1 MQVPGKNR
9 SCLHRRMMGTF
20 RKDIEIGTP
29 DASRYESYT
38 ALVDT
43 GASMTTLPASS
54 LRELGVEPHDQLTF
68 ALADGRRIQRD
79 VGQTWIRIDGRAVI
93 TLVVFGDEEVQP
105 LLGAYSLQG
114 LMLAVDT
121 PYERLVR
128 TEALLM
134 QQPACCLPSGCLQ
147 LL

>member
-1 MQVPGKNR
+1 ME
-9 SCLHRRMMGTF
+9 HEDRREMGTF
-20 RKDIEIGTP
+20 SKEIEIGTP
-29 DASRYESYT
+29 DGSRYEKVT

-43 GASMTTLPASS
+43 GASITAVPASM
-54 LRELGVEPHDQLTF
+54 LEELGVTPHDQLTF

-79 VGQTWIRIDGRAVI
+79 IGQTWIRIDGRAVI
-93 TLVVFGDEEVQP
+93 TLVTFADESIQP

-121 PYERLVR
+121 PNERLVR

-134 QQPACCLPSGCLQ
+134 
-147 LL
+147 

>member
-1 MQVPGKNR
+1 
-9 SCLHRRMMGTF
+9 MGTF
-20 RKDIEIGTP
+20 SKDIEIGSP
-29 DASRYESYT
+29 DGSRYETFS

-43 GASMTTLPASS
+43 GASITTLPASA

-68 ALADGRRIQRD
+68 ALADGRRIQRE
-79 VGQTWIRIDGRAVI
+79 VGQTWIRIDGRAII
-93 TLVVFGDEEVQP
+93 TQVVFGDEGGRP

-121 PYERLVR
+121 PNERLVR

-134 QQPACCLPSGCLQ
+134 
-147 LL
+147 

>member
-1 MQVPGKNR
+1 M
-9 SCLHRRMMGTF
+9 
-20 RKDIEIGTP
+20 EIGTP
-29 DASRYESYT
+29 DGARFETVS

-43 GASMTTLPASS
+43 GASITAVPASM
-54 LRELGVEPHDQLTF
+54 LDDLGVLPHDQLTF

-79 VGQTWIRIDGRAVI
+79 VGQTWIRIDGRTVI
-93 TLVVFGDEEVQP
+93 TLVIFGDEGMQP

-121 PYERLVR
+121 PNERLVL

-134 QQPACCLPSGCLQ
+134 
-147 LL
+147 

>member
-1 MQVPGKNR
+1 
-9 SCLHRRMMGTF
+9 MGTF
-20 RKDIEIGTP
+20 SKEIEIGTP
-29 DASRYESYT
+29 DGSRYEKVT

-43 GASMTTLPASS
+43 GASITAVPASM
-54 LRELGVEPHDQLTF
+54 LEELGVTPHDQLTF

-79 VGQTWIRIDGRAVI
+79 IGQTWIRIDGRAVI
-93 TLVVFGDEEVQP
+93 TLVTFADEGIQP

-121 PYERLVR
+121 PNERLVR

-134 QQPACCLPSGCLQ
+134 
-147 LL
+147 

>member
-1 MQVPGKNR
+1 
-9 SCLHRRMMGTF
+9 MGTF
-20 RKDIEIGTP
+20 RKEIEIGSP
-29 DASRYESYT
+29 DGSRFEAVT

-43 GASMTTLPASS
+43 GAGITALPASA
-54 LRELGVEPHDQLTF
+54 LRGLEVTPHDQLTF

-93 TLVVFGDEEVQP
+93 TLVVFGDEGMQP

-121 PYERLVR
+121 PNERLVR

-134 QQPACCLPSGCLQ
+134 
-147 LL
+147 